1 MTVAVSRPLAK
12 PRLAAGFLVPAARG
26 APTFGL
32 DGPPGARLVVT
43 LSGFARWPIPR
54 RPHP

>member
-1 MTVAVSRPLAK
+1 MTVAVSRPLAA

-32 DGPPGARLVVT
+32 DGRPDARRIVP
-43 LSGFARWPIPR
+43 LSRSAP
-54 RPHP
+54 